1 MDISRDEL
9 EYIMR
14 QFSWKNMS
22 FDMCMFFITQDIDY
36 DDVFLTDFMTDK
48 EFYIDTFKHIWA
60 WCKGKIDNGNVKQ
73 VCMDVILKLRCEDT
87 TDEMCY
93 DTGWVRRDWFAF
105 ALMRQILQYMVVRFD
120 PENINTVIDHIMVN
134 EGVDRRCLLPILL
147 SDSQLC
153 QDVILENIIRQ
164 EYLDTD
170 EILTL
175 IIERGKV
182 LDDDTIRG
190 LVLGV
195 FYNQTMLLDLAYSCM
210 KYYDIGYKVND
221 SDIDVNVTNLIQDE
235 ETKHIVE
242 VIRGMISDIIYVEAE
257 YDFYDFLEDC
267 RLTYISSGDN
277 HRSGLYTIY
286 QRWMVSDTRE
296 QNQIPNLIELSYED
310 STSETGFSMDNFD
323 TIMSDVKM
331 LEYICMLDAM
341 DGFDLFKRMFNIN
354 RFQLC
359 QYGRVGLV
367 SDKATS
373 AANDYLNMR
382 MIQMAADMNLY
393 LFLKLR

>member
-1 MDISRDEL
+1 MDISREEL

-48 EFYIDTFKHIWA
+48 QFYIDVFRHIWA
-60 WCKGKIDNGNVKQ
+60 WCKGKIDNGNIKA

-105 ALMRQILQYMVVRFD
+105 ALIRQILQYMVVRFN
-120 PENINTVIDHIMVN
+120 PEDINTIIDHIMVN
-134 EGVDRRCLLPILL
+134 EGVDRGCLLPILM

-170 EILTL
+170 DILTL

-210 KYYDIGYKVND
+210 KYYDISWQINEND
-221 SDIDVNVTNLIQDE
+221 INVNVSNLVQDE
-235 ETKHIVE
+235 ESKRVVDI
-242 VIRGMISDIIYVEAE
+242 IRGMIADIIYVEAE
-257 YDFYDFLEDC
+257 YDFYDFLEDA
-267 RLTYISSGDN
+267 RLTYISTGDN

-286 QRWMVSDTRE
+286 QRWMVSERRE
-296 QNQIPNLIELSYED
+296 STQIPNMLELSCED
-310 STSETGFSMDNFD
+310 TTSETGFSADNFD
-323 TIMSDVKM
+323 TIMSDIKM
-331 LEYICMLDAM
+331 LEYICAIDSM
-341 DGFDLFKRMFNIN
+341 DGFDLFKRMFNVN

-359 QYGRVGLV
+359 QYGRVGV
-367 SDKATS
+367 IADKATS
-373 AANDYLNMR
+373 AASDYLNTL
-382 MIQMAADMNLY
+382 MIQMACDTKLY